1 MTIIDMHPDD
11 LLDRELS
18 GTLSPSEQRR
28 LAEHLSQCPG
38 CRLERQLRDD
48 FSHELVASRAPDMLQ
63 TFVSGA
69 LRAALPANGTTPL
82 AMHTPMLSGPVVVPA
97 RRAKRR
103 RAAFLGVAFVIASG
117 VAAAQAGLV
126 EQIAG
131 FAREQLAKVSGNVQ
145 KPAAPPPLSA
155 ARASEAS
162 ASAPA
167 TSEPSVE
174 RAPMVRE
181 TDRTVDD
188 GYALED
194 SALEDSALEPESPAL
209 HERTGKRAR
218 THEGKQ
224 ARASKSKPAR
234 TSERQR
240 RIRHAA
246 AEPVAVDIAGERAAA
261 DQASLALDLP
271 AAEASEPAPTSA
283 PRVRAR
289 NNAARA
295 RSEARLD
302 APEPTLRSA
311 SDDALPV
318 TGEARRSDDGE
329 PAIISASTLFHRAN
343 SARREGLSSEALHS
357 YERLRAEF
365 PTSAEARLSLVL
377 AARMHLDSGRLG
389 DAVAGFDSYIA
400 TRDRS
405 LREQALAGRALALGR
420 LGRTREELAAWQSLL
435 LDYPDSSYA
444 AVATQRLRQD
454 QR

>member
-18 GTLSPSEQRR
+18 GTLSASEQRR

-82 AMHTPMLSGPVVVPA
+82 AMQTPALPAPVVTPA

-103 RAAFLGVAFVIASG
+103 RAALLGVAVVIASA
-117 VAAAQAGLV
+117 VAAAQIGLI
-126 EQIAG
+126 EQVAG
-131 FAREQLAKVSGNVQ
+131 FAREQLTKVTDDPTP
-145 KPAAPPPLSA
+145 KAPAAAPHDAPLQGQVAANEEATRVAHDTFGDRTVPSPSEHAPSEREVAPALDEDESA
-155 ARASEAS
+155 PARAREGKKERVARSKKARASE
-162 ASAPA
+162 
-167 TSEPSVE
+167 
-174 RAPMVRE
+174 
-181 TDRTVDD
+181 
-188 GYALED
+188 
-194 SALEDSALEPESPAL
+194 
-209 HERTGKRAR
+209 
-218 THEGKQ
+218 
-224 ARASKSKPAR
+224 
-234 TSERQR
+234 RQGR
-240 RIRHAA
+240 
-246 AEPVAVDIAGERAAA
+246 
-261 DQASLALDLP
+261 
-271 AAEASEPAPTSA
+271 
-283 PRVRAR
+283 
-289 NNAARA
+289 
-295 RSEARLD
+295 
-302 APEPTLRSA
+302 
-311 SDDALPV
+311 
-318 TGEARRSDDGE
+318 ARRSDRVAEAPASSSVAAASPIDLPASDTSATEIDSTSVSSASVSSASVARAGKRSVRARRE
-329 PAIISASTLFHRAN
+329 VESPSLLETATYAPKVLHPEAANRVDDEGKPAIASAVSLFHRAN
-343 SARREGLSSEALHS
+343 SARREGLSSEALHA

-405 LREQALAGRALALGR
+405 LREQALAGRAIALGR

-444 AVATQRLRQD
+444 AVASQRLRQD